1 MAASTERTDHVR
13 ATREAVARHP
23 LWYHTMEL
31 APGLVTPGWFDLRTV
46 VDLLPWPDVRGKRC
60 LDVGPWDGF
69 LAFELERR
77 GAAEVVAADIADHR
91 DWDWPIRRRNQGPE
105 AFAAIAGGEIGRGFE
120 IAREALGSGVER
132 LEVSV
137 YDLSPEAV
145 GKFDVVVCGSLLLH
159 LRDPVRALEAIR
171 GVCGECFLSSET
183 IRLAL
188 TIRHPRRA
196 VADFSAGENCQW
208 WLPNLAAY
216 RELVR
221 SAGFELER
229 ASRPFSIP
237 LGAGH
242 PDRAPSSRRIA
253 MPRALAR
260 LGPTLVPGSGSVH
273 QAAVLARPLPATP
286 SSNG

>member
-1 MAASTERTDHVR
+1 MTASTEAADGSRS
-13 ATREAVARHP
+13 TREAVARHP
-23 LWYHTMEL
+23 FWYHTMEL
-31 APGLVTPGWFDLRTV
+31 APGVVTPGWFDLRGV

-77 GAAEVVAADIADHR
+77 GAAEVVAADIGHQR
-91 DWDWPIRRRNQGPE
+91 DWDWPVRTRERGPE
-105 AFAAIAGGEIGRGFE
+105 TLAAIAGGELGRGFG
-120 IAREALGSGVER
+120 IAREALGSRVER

-137 YDLSPEAV
+137 YELSPETV
-145 GKFDVVVCGSLLLH
+145 GRFDVVVCGSLLLH

-171 GVCGECFLSSET
+171 GVCDERFLSTET

-196 VADFSAGENCQW
+196 VVDFSAGENCQW
-208 WLPNLAAY
+208 WLPNLTAY

-221 SAGFELER
+221 SAGFELEQ

-237 LGAGH
+237 LGPAH
-242 PDRAPSSRRIA
+242 PDRTPSSRKVAVR
-253 MPRALAR
+253 RAVAR
-260 LGPTLVPGSGSVH
+260 VAPALDAGSGAVH
-273 QAAVLARPLPATP
+273 QAAVLARP
-286 SSNG
+286 

>member
-1 MAASTERTDHVR
+1 MTASTDTADH
-13 ATREAVARHP
+13 ACSTREAVAGHP

-31 APGLVTPGWFDLRTV
+31 APGLLTPGWFDLRPV

-69 LAFELERR
+69 LSFELERR
-77 GAAEVVAADIADHR
+77 GAAEVVAADIGHQR
-91 DWDWPIRRRNQGPE
+91 DWDWPVRTRERGPE
-105 AFAAIAGGEIGRGFE
+105 VLAALAGGETGGGFE
-120 IAREALGSGVER
+120 IARKALGSEVER

-137 YDLSPEAV
+137 YDLSPESV
-145 GKFDVVVCGSLLLH
+145 GEFDVVVCGSLLLH

-171 GVCGECFLSSET
+171 GVCSGSFLSTET

-188 TIRHPRRA
+188 TLRHPRRA

-221 SAGFELER
+221 SAGFELEQ

-237 LGAGH
+237 LGPGH
-242 PDRAPSSRRIA
+242 PDRAPTSRRIA
-253 MPRALAR
+253 MRRALAR
-260 LGPTLVPGSGSVH
+260 RAPTLVPSPGSVH
-273 QAAVLARPLPATP
+273 QAAILARPLPVAA
-286 SSNG
+286 SSSG